1 MADLQVQ
8 ADLIK
13 QWFLIR
19 GLINEENLT
28 RQTLKLFEEA
38 GELAGSVVRQNAGR
52 MRDAMGDILV
62 VLIGLA
68 EIRGWKLEDILEE
81 VYEIISKRKGLTVD
95 GIFIKKEDFLEM
107 SKAEQ
112 QILFERAT
120 FKDLA

>member
-112 QILFERAT
+112 QALFERAT
-120 FKDLA
+120 FKDLT

>member
-1 MADLQVQ
+1 MADLQVE

-13 QWFLIR
+13 QWFLDR

-38 GELAGSVVRQNAGR
+38 GELAGSVVRQNNGR

-112 QILFERAT
+112 QALFERAT

>member
-13 QWFLIR
+13 QWFLKR

-107 SKAEQ
+107 SKTEQ
-112 QILFERAT
+112 QALFERAT

>member
-1 MADLQVQ
+1 MADLQIQ

-112 QILFERAT
+112 QALFERAT

>member
-1 MADLQVQ
+1 MVDLQVQ

-13 QWFLIR
+13 QWFLDR

-28 RQTLKLFEEA
+28 IQTLKLFEEA
-38 GELAGSVVRQNAGR
+38 GELAGSVVRQNTGR

-107 SKAEQ
+107 SKVEQ
-112 QILFERAT
+112 QVLFERAT